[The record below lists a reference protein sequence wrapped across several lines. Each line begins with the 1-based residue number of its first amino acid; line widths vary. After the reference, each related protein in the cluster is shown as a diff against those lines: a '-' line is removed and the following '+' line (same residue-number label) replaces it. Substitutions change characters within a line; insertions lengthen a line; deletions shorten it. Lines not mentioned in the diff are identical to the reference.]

1 MIPQHAHDTLA
12 RHQHP
17 TTTPTEISEAIRILD
32 ENHKQQIM
40 ELQMRMK
47 FLQQEYRQAR
57 QELETKLQHA
67 VRSHEVE
74 PTMSLPGLYPTPS
87 SMMTNV
93 YTTAPTENNSNVD
106 LEVYAPPP
114 LSAAAVSMPP
124 QPPISVS
131 IGAVPTASVPPP
143 PMTSAAATTLP
154 PHSMGAPLHYAA
166 VLPAGLQGIQYQ
178 IQVNPD
184 GSQQVIPMPSPVVT
198 TSTAA
203 AAVAS
208 STASSMAL

>member
-1 MIPQHAHDTLA
+1 
-12 RHQHP
+12 
-17 TTTPTEISEAIRILD
+17 
-32 ENHKQQIM
+32 
-40 ELQMRMK
+40 MRMK

-93 YTTAPTENNSNVD
+93 YTTAPTENTNSVD
-106 LEVYAPPP
+106 LEIYAPPP

-154 PHSMGAPLHYAA
+154 PHSMVKLIFLNAKNDLKMSVLQGAPLHYAA
-166 VLPAGLQGIQYQ
+166 VLPAGIQGIQYQ

-198 TSTAA
+198 TSAAAAA

-208 STASSMAL
+208 STSSMAI